1 MQDGHPKPP
10 MLIKHEVIGLHGR
23 PHFAKCQGVT
33 LNVLLANRAKVVYP
47 RLTLPSLHLSHH
59 CCELTLQNLDVQEWV
74 IPFLMQRAPFP

>member
-33 LNVLLANRAKVVYP
+33 LNVLLAIEP
-47 RLTLPSLHLSHH
+47 RWFT
-59 CCELTLQNLDVQEWV
+59 QG
-74 IPFLMQRAPFP
+74 